1 MNRTNKGSD
10 LSPQDT
16 GIPERD
22 VKAFRHTFASV
33 MIAAG
38 KPDTEVAY
46 ALGHKDAQ
54 VTRTV
59 YAHWYRNQKS
69 EGARA
74 LATKILGPSAVAED
88 RGDILETSVSAESYL
103 N

>member
-1 MNRTNKGSD
+1 
-10 LSPQDT
+10 
-16 GIPERD
+16 
-22 VKAFRHTFASV
+22 VKAFRHTFAGV

-69 EGARA
+69 EGARG
-74 LATKILGPSAVAED
+74 LATELLGPNPADDD
-88 RGDILETSVSAESYL
+88 RGDFLETSVPKESYVH
-103 N
+103 

>member
-1 MNRTNKGSD
+1 
-10 LSPQDT
+10 
-16 GIPERD
+16 
-22 VKAFRHTFASV
+22 

-46 ALGHKDAQ
+46 ALGHKDARI
-54 VTRTV
+54 TRTV
-59 YAHWYRNQKS
+59 YAHWYRNEKS

-74 LATKILGPSAVAED
+74 LATEILGPAPQQAPDAVAD
-88 RGDILETSVSAESYL
+88 GCGDILETSVATESYL

>member
-1 MNRTNKGSD
+1 
-10 LSPQDT
+10 
-16 GIPERD
+16 
-22 VKAFRHTFASV
+22 

-74 LATKILGPSAVAED
+74 LATEILAPKPPTNTVPKD
-88 RGDILETSVSAESYL
+88 RGDILETSVATGSYL